1 MRLKKLLQLIL
12 LVKLL
17 KKNNLNYLN
26 AILKLL
32 ILGSLSFSQVKYE
45 LDTNK
50 STLHWYGYK
59 VTGQHD
65 GNVNINNGYVILNS
79 SSSIISDAY
88 IEIDMN
94 SISVSDIKS
103 EKWNKKLVNHLKDD
117 DFFSVS
123 DYPVSSLK
131 VLSQVHPDNLVVYDR
146 KDKYSEIL
154 YNCLITI
161 KGIEN
166 IIRVPITISKSNEI
180 LFASGTIKLD
190 RTLWDIKYK
199 SQKYFASLEDRV
211 IYDDFMIDFSLYVNE

>member
-26 AILKLL
+26 TISKLL
-32 ILGSLSFSQVKYE
+32 IVVSLSFSQIKYE
-45 LDTNK
+45 VDIDK

-59 VTGQHD
+59 ITGQHD
-65 GNVNINNGYVILNS
+65 GNVNINNGYVVLNS
-79 SSSIISDAY
+79 NSSIISDAY
-88 IEIDMN
+88 IEMDMN

-103 EKWNKKLVNHLKDD
+103 EKWNKKLVDHLKDD
-117 DFFSVS
+117 DFFSVF

-131 VLSQVHPDNLVVYDR
+131 ILGQVHSDNLVIYEK
-146 KDKYSEIL
+146 KDKNSEIL

-166 IIRVPITISKSNEI
+166 IVRVPIAISESNGI

-199 SQKYFASLEDRV
+199 SQKYFASLGDRV
-211 IYDDFMIDFSLYVNE
+211 IYDNFTIDFSLYVNE